1 MVSVGIDMIEIER
14 IEKCM
19 KREGFLN
26 KFFGEEEILQ
36 LKSKKFIIQS
46 VAANFCA
53 KEAFS
58 KAIGTG
64 IRRFKLREVEILRNE
79 MGKPYIKLTGDAF
92 DIAASNGYKFDVSL
106 THTKQFASAVVVC
119 EKVGDDKMEIIRN
132 YEYIQSI
139 NMDMVRKKLPFR
151 SAFAHKGTFGTLVAV
166 CGSVGM
172 AGAATMCISS
182 AVRCGVGLV
191 RAVVPKG
198 IYDIVAKQVVE
209 AVYVLADENSDG
221 TIGLSEVDKIL
232 NCLKKSTACVVG
244 CGLGWNKDIK
254 EILENIIKN
263 CKIPLLIDA
272 DGINVLSENI
282 DVLKEKQSEIVIT
295 PHVGEMARLMGVST
309 DEINRNRLSYAKQLA
324 QKYEITVVL
333 KGHNTIISD
342 KEGNLFM
349 NNTGNCGMAKG
360 GSGDVLS
367 GMIGAFLAQ
376 GLSGID
382 AAVCGVHLHGVA
394 GDKCSEKLS
403 KTAMLPTDMINELPN
418 LFLEIE

>member
-79 MGKPYIKLTGDAF
+79 MGKPYIKLTGNAF

-254 EILENIIKN
+254 EILEKSLEGTEEIISPRSKIMKEKNINVNDMSLNELYEFIKN
-263 CKIPLLIDA
+263 NPT
-272 DGINVLSENI
+272 
-282 DVLKEKQSEIVIT
+282 VLKRPIIVADNRIQVGYNEEDIYEFIPKAKRIAQMYCSSEHCPT
-295 PHVGEMARLMGVST
+295 
-309 DEINRNRLSYAKQLA
+309 Y
-324 QKYEITVVL
+324 
-333 KGHNTIISD
+333 NTCQHRIDS
-342 KEGNLFM
+342 
-349 NNTGNCGMAKG
+349 CG
-360 GSGDVLS
+360 
-367 GMIGAFLAQ
+367 
-376 GLSGID
+376 
-382 AAVCGVHLHGVA
+382 
-394 GDKCSEKLS
+394 GDKNC
-403 KTAMLPTDMINELPN
+403 
-418 LFLEIE
+418 